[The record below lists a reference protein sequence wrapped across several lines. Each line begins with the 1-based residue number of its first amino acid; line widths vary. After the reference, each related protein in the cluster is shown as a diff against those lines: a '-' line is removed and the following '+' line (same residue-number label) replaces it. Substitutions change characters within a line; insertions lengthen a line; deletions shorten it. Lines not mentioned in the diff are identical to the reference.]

1 MAQGNSGIIG
11 AKRSPTISTAT
22 GVWSLSDA
30 QRERGANN
38 WPSGLPYRTNLR
50 LHVDASQTNTITSSS
65 GLVSQWNDLSGN
77 NFDLTSTSTF
87 RPTTGANTKNG
98 FNVLTFGSNQSLRR
112 YPTQIAAPAFTIF
125 VVLKLPD
132 TTTRF
137 QILGIGNSTGPG
149 CCLSYTQ
156 LETNTFST
164 VGQRFG
170 MYTPNSSWDTSIA
183 TTTNWVVIT
192 WSSPAIVGQSI
203 STTTT
208 YRVTGVA
215 GTFSARSVDQAN
227 WIDLSTKP
235 GVKIGGGDS
244 DLDGGNSNGIQIG
257 EVVMYNE
264 ATSLQNI
271 ELVEAFLRNKWAI

>member
-1 MAQGNSGIIG
+1 MTQGNSGIIG
-11 AKRSPTISTAT
+11 AKRSPTNIAAP
-22 GVWSLSDA
+22 GLWSLSDV

-77 NFDLTSTSTF
+77 NFNLTSTSTF
-87 RPTTGANTKNG
+87 RPTTGANTQNG
-98 FNVLTFGSNQSLRR
+98 LNVITFGSNQGLRR
-112 YPTQIAAPAFTIF
+112 YPTQITAPAFTIF
-125 VVLKLPD
+125 VVVKLPD
-132 TTTRF
+132 TTTRLQF
-137 QILGIGNSTGPG
+137 IGLGNSTGPG
-149 CCLSYTQ
+149 CCRSYTT
-156 LETNTFST
+156 LESNTFST

-170 MYTPNSSWDTSIA
+170 MYTPDSSWDTSIA

-192 WSSPAIVGQSI
+192 WSSAAIVGQSI

-215 GTFSARSVDQAN
+215 GTISARSVN
-227 WIDLSTKP
+227 FSTWIDLSAKP
-235 GVKIGGGDS
+235 GVKIGGGQS
-244 DLDGGNSNGIQIG
+244 DLDGGNSNGVQIG

-271 ELVEAFLRNKWAI
+271 ELVEDYLRSKWAI